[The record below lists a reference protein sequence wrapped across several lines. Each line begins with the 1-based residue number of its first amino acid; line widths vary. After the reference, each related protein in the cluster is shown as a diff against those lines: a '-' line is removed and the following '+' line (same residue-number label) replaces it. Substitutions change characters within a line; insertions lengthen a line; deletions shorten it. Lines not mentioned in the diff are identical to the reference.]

1 METKGKVAIIT
12 GSSRG
17 VGKAVALQLTAQGCS
32 VVLNYRQSKEEAE
45 AAKAEVEA
53 QGASCLLIQAD
64 VSIET
69 ECQSLIKQTID
80 HFGRLDILVN
90 NAATTDFLP
99 FSDLSLLTDEHW
111 DRILQTNVKGPF
123 YCARAA
129 QPWLEAAEH
138 GGEMVNV
145 TSIAGI
151 IGNGSSLAYCASKA
165 ALINM
170 TISLARILAP
180 KVRVNSVAP
189 GFIADDWTQK
199 GLKENYDTAKSGHE
213 SKAVLGKV
221 CSPVDV
227 AAAVVSLI
235 TGSDLVTGQT
245 IVCDGGATIGPRAQ

>member
-17 VGKAVALQLTAQGCS
+17 VGKAVAFQLAAQGCS
-32 VVLNYRQSKEEAE
+32 VTLNYRQSKVEAE
-45 AAKAEVEA
+45 NAKKELEA
-53 QGASCLLIQAD
+53 LGGRCLLVRAD
-64 VSIET
+64 VSKES
-69 ECQSLIKQTID
+69 ECQSLIKQTVD

-90 NAATTDFLP
+90 NAATTDFLS
-99 FSDLSLLTDEHW
+99 FSDLTLLTDAHW

-138 GGEMVNV
+138 GGEMVNI

-199 GLKENYDTAKSGHE
+199 GLKENYEPAKAGHE

-221 CSPVDV
+221 CSPEDV

-245 IVCDGGATIGPRAQ
+245 IVCDGGATIGPRA